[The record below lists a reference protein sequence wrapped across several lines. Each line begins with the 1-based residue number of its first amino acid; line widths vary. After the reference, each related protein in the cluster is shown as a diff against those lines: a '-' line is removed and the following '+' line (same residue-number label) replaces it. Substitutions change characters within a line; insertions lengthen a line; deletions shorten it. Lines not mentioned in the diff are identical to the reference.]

1 MHIVLQ
7 QKVPELYNIMSE
19 AVNCC
24 SVIKNESYTQVM
36 AEQQYHQGLTL
47 TFNYS
52 GFTKVSLKQYQQR
65 SL

>member
-1 MHIVLQ
+1 
-7 QKVPELYNIMSE
+7 MSE

-52 GFTKVSLKQYQQR
+52 GFTKASLKQYQQR